1 MNNTLKWTHLVLRT
15 PKPLSP
21 GLLNPMNL
29 IARSARAD
37 VLHHLTKPLSSLFIA
52 GSLFIT
58 FSCGEK
64 KDTFQQ
70 KGGGGPTIVD
80 VIIAKSEKVSDKV
93 EVNGTVV
100 ANEYAELR
108 PEVSGLLTFLDV
120 PEGKTLQK
128 GTVVARI
135 NNADLLA
142 QLNRSK
148 IQLELAET
156 TEKRL
161 KQLIAVNGIN
171 QADYDLATNNVN
183 TLKADMVYTQA
194 LIDKTIIKAPFTGVI
209 GLRKVSAGAYVTP
222 QSVIAT
228 IQQLSNLRIDFTIP
242 ESYQQY
248 VTKGGS
254 VEVLLD
260 QASGKYETA
269 RILAIEP
276 QVNQTTRNLTVRA
289 VLNSGS
295 TSPGSFAKV
304 YLNASSNKNS
314 IMIPSNSIIPE
325 ARSKK
330 VVLVKGGKAVFTQIE
345 TGDRREDV
353 VEVTKGLNV
362 GDTVV
367 VSGVLFARPDA
378 PVKVRSVRSLNES
391 K

>member
-1 MNNTLKWTHLVLRT
+1 MNSIMKSVC
-15 PKPLSP
+15 P
-21 GLLNPMNL
+21 
-29 IARSARAD
+29 D
-37 VLHHLTKPLSSLFIA
+37 VLLKLNKPFSHLLIT
-52 GSLFIT
+52 GTLFIT
-58 FSCGEK
+58 LSCGEK

-80 VIIAKSEKVSDKV
+80 VIIAKSERVSDKV

-120 PEGKTLQK
+120 PEGKTVQK
-128 GTVVARI
+128 GTIIAKI
-135 NNADLLA
+135 NSADLMA

-148 IQLELAET
+148 IQLNLAET

-161 KQLIAVNGIN
+161 KQLVEINGIN
-171 QADYDLATNNVN
+171 QADYDLAVN
-183 TLKADMVYTQA
+183 QVSTLKADMVYTQA
-194 LIDKTIIKAPFTGVI
+194 LIDKTVVKAPFTGVI
-209 GLRKVSAGAYVTP
+209 GLRKVSEGSYVSP
-222 QSVIAT
+222 NSVIASM
-228 IQQLSNLRIDFTIP
+228 QQLSNLRIDFTVP
-242 ESYQQY
+242 ENYQQY
-248 VTKGGS
+248 VSKGAN

-260 QASGKYETA
+260 QNSGKRETA
-269 RILAIEP
+269 RIIALEP
-276 QVNQTTRNLTVRA
+276 QVNQTTRNITVRA
-289 VLNSGS
+289 VLNSGT

-314 IMIPSNSIIPE
+314 ILIPTNCIIPE
-325 ARSKK
+325 AQGKK
-330 VVLVKGGKAVFTQIE
+330 AVTVKGGKAVFVSIE

-353 VEVTKGLNV
+353 VEVKSGLSI

-378 PVKVRSVRSLNES
+378 PVKVRSVKSLNFA

>member
-1 MNNTLKWTHLVLRT
+1 MKSVCPDVPLKLNKPFYHLLITGTLFFTL
-15 PKPLSP
+15 
-21 GLLNPMNL
+21 
-29 IARSARAD
+29 
-37 VLHHLTKPLSSLFIA
+37 
-52 GSLFIT
+52 
-58 FSCGEK
+58 SCGEK

-80 VIIAKSEKVSDKV
+80 VIIAKSERVSDKV

-120 PEGKTLQK
+120 PEGKTVQK
-128 GTVVARI
+128 GTIIAKI
-135 NNADLLA
+135 NSADLMA

-148 IQLELAET
+148 IQLDLAET

-161 KQLIAVNGIN
+161 KQLVAVNGIN
-171 QADYDLATNNVN
+171 QADYDLAVN
-183 TLKADMVYTQA
+183 QVSTLKADMVYTQA
-194 LIDKTIIKAPFTGVI
+194 LIDKTVVKAPFTGVI
-209 GLRKVSAGAYVTP
+209 GLRKVSEGSYVSP
-222 QSVIAT
+222 NSVIAT
-228 IQQLSNLRIDFTIP
+228 MQQLTNLRIDFTVP

-248 VTKGGS
+248 VSKGS
-254 VEVLLD
+254 NVEVLLD
-260 QASGKYETA
+260 QNSGKRETA
-269 RILAIEP
+269 RIIALEP
-276 QVNQTTRNLTVRA
+276 QVNQTTRNITVRA
-289 VLNSGS
+289 VLNSGN

-314 IMIPSNSIIPE
+314 ILIPTNCIIPE
-325 ARSKK
+325 AQGKK
-330 VVLVKGGKAVFTQIE
+330 AVTVKGGKAMFVSIE

-353 VEVTKGLNV
+353 VEVKSGLNV

-378 PVKVRSVRSLNES
+378 PVKVRSVKSLNFA